1 MTGKI
6 GAWLF
11 RLFSL
16 GFQTTD
22 TTVSGGRQAGGR
34 PCCVS
39 AGSPRCW
46 MQTSFGGSRESTA
59 PNAFPYRLG
68 TLGEAPQ
75 SWACGGPRGEPS
87 GAHVG
92 GTCCTLA
99 WGLLSS
105 QGPLLSKTC
114 WGLLQRDA
122 PSTPRWLQPH
132 TKHLPMGLR
141 SLIELV
147 SRPS

>member
-34 PCCVS
+34 HCCAS
-39 AGSPRCW
+39 EAALAAGCRPPLAAAGR
-46 MQTSFGGSRESTA
+46 A
-59 PNAFPYRLG
+59 PLQMRFVTGWG

-75 SWACGGPRGEPS
+75 SWACGGPRGEPRGHMWGS
-87 GAHVG
+87 TG

-132 TKHLPMGLR
+132 TEHLPMGLR
-141 SLIELV
+141 SSIELGF
-147 SRPS
+147 